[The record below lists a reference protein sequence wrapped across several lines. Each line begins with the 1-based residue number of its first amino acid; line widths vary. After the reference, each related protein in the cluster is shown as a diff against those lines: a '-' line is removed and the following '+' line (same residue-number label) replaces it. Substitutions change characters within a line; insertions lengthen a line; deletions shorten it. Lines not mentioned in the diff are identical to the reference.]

1 MKKSYNYSELFNS
14 EEELCFFGTETMTE
28 EEEEEEEKARFEFMY
43 SEYGI
48 LF

>member
-1 MKKSYNYSELFNS
+1 MKKRYNYSELFNS
-14 EEELCFFGTETMTE
+14 EEELCFFGTERMT

-43 SEYGI
+43 SECGI